1 MKLSVVVR
9 VSVATLFLMLSA
21 MALFGQSERGTITG
35 TVHDAS
41 GAVIP
46 GAKVS
51 VTATATNS
59 KQDYLS
65 NDSGDYTAS
74 SLAVGQYD
82 IRIEKAGF
90 RPAELKGV
98 TVNAATSVRADAS
111 LEVGTSTTAV
121 ERTASAGQLHT
132 EDAKT

>member
-1 MKLSVVVR
+1 MKLSVAFR
-9 VSVATLFLMLSA
+9 VTVATLVLMLP
-21 MALFGQSERGTITG
+21 LFGQSERGTISG
-35 TVHDAS
+35 TIHDAS

-59 KQDYLS
+59 TQIFTS
-65 NDSGDYTAS
+65 NDSGDFTAP
-74 SLAVGQYD
+74 SLAVGLYD

-98 TVNAATSVRADAS
+98 TVNAATSVRADTS
-111 LEVGTSTTAV
+111 LEVGTSATA
-121 ERTASAGQLHT
+121 
-132 EDAKT
+132 